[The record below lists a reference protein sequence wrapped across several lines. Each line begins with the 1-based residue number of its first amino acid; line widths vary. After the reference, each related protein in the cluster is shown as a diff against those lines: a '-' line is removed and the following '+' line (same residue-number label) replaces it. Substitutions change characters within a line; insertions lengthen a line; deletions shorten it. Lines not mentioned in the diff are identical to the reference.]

1 MFNQSSPPAIFLLL
15 EILSLFAAISGLM
28 VLKLHKVE
36 CKGEKVKELFLTG
49 QVNCIISDIIHIY
62 IDYNVEERLPT
73 ECLISLL

>member
-1 MFNQSSPPAIFLLL
+1 
-15 EILSLFAAISGLM
+15 M

-73 ECLISLL
+73 ECLISLLWK